1 MRVMEYAFIIE
12 PLLRT
17 LRFSPRLLFKSIA
30 SPSSPL
36 LTPETLVQSLVF
48 LDTVMQMHL

>member
-1 MRVMEYAFIIE
+1 MVFIIE

-30 SPSSPL
+30 SPSSPP
-36 LTPETLVQSLVF
+36 LTLVTLVQSLLF
-48 LDTVMQMHL
+48 LDTVMHMHL